1 MIMTDQGIHS
11 PTIEIPGSARRDLL
25 ELTPLLPCSRGGARI
40 RIRLALCLALAMGC
54 FHAAAQESAGPA
66 AARKIFADRQDSL
79 VWLSTVAKIMV
90 NSESA
95 RDGGI
100 NLPDREQKMEG
111 LGTVVE
117 ASGLTVTAL
126 SSIDPS
132 RELSGR
138 EVRTRNGMMK
148 LEASAV
154 LKDVKIILA
163 DGTEVPAEVVM
174 RDADLDLAFVRPKAG
189 SKELK
194 EAVFKPIDLRN
205 SAKGHVTEDAITLSR
220 TDEVLNRQPSVTV
233 GQITTVTIK
242 PREFLRATG
251 ASAGCPTF
259 SVEGKL
265 LGIAA
270 SRTVKGKGSML
281 VLVPAADVL
290 EVAEEAKNAK
300 APVEEDSKTK
310 PVEKEEK

>member
-1 MIMTDQGIHS
+1 MVSGKKNETSCIMRDKGKVTWALGIS
-11 PTIEIPGSARRDLL
+11 LL
-25 ELTPLLPCSRGGARI
+25 ATLNLPLAAEDTGAS
-40 RIRLALCLALAMGC
+40 
-54 FHAAAQESAGPA
+54 AAAKRIFTERQEA
-66 AARKIFADRQDSL
+66 L
-79 VWLSTVAKIMV
+79 VWLSTVAKITV

-132 RELSGR
+132 KELSGR
-138 EVRTRNGMMK
+138 EVRTRNGLMK

-154 LKDVKIILA
+154 LKEVKIILA

-174 RDADLDLAFVRPKAG
+174 RDADLDLAFLRPKAG

-205 SAKGHVTEDAITLSR
+205 SAKGDVTQEAITLGR

-233 GQITTVTIK
+233 GQITTVTKK
-242 PREFLRATG
+242 PREFLKATG
-251 ASAGCPTF
+251 ASAGCPSF
-259 SVEGKL
+259 SIDGKL
-265 LGIAA
+265 LGIA
-270 SRTVKGKGSML
+270 STRTVKGKGSML

-300 APVEEDSKTK
+300 GPVEEDAKGGT
-310 PVEKEEK
+310 KEEK